1 MNPHLG
7 FEKVET
13 AISLSAIK
21 MCGLFLIRQGVTLA
35 FMVFATA
42 AFSGDFKPGPLGAVE
57 IERGQPIEIHLLLSA
72 TVVPSVSSAIRTAIE
87 MAIKD
92 FGSIH
97 GRQVFIEAH
106 DELCSREGGRAVA
119 EAVVANA
126 QVVGVIGTLCS
137 GAAVGASPVI
147 SEVGLSMISPSN
159 TSPALTSDLFGNA
172 GPDYHQGYYRVADN
186 SLIDASIVAQ
196 FSHDELGLRTMVTIH
211 DGDAYSKGISN
222 AFAVAFREYG
232 GTVPVIAQVAKG
244 QTDMASVLGRFDE
257 AGPDGVFI
265 SLFPAEATSFIK
277 KLAQRNTMEGVTI
290 ISGTASF
297 VTEFLA
303 LPESEGTYF
312 TGPDFGDSRNTNQAT
327 GRSYADVLA
336 AFIAT
341 YGGPS
346 TSPYWAHGYD
356 ATTLLLSAIK
366 QIAVVDGG
374 DTLYIDHAALRN
386 ALDGTVDFQGI
397 IGTMTCDDFGDCG
410 TGRSVVH
417 LHADSSVTDPSLLPI
432 VYKGARDSHL
442 PQ

>member
-1 MNPHLG
+1 MNPHLRS
-7 FEKVET
+7 EKVDT
-13 AISLSAIK
+13 AITRSTII
-21 MCGLFLIRQGVTLA
+21 MCGLSLIKQGVALA

-57 IERGQPIEIHLLLSA
+57 IKPDQPIEIRVILSD
-72 TVVPSVSSAIRTAIE
+72 TVVPSVSPVIRTAIE
-87 MAIKD
+87 IAIKD

-97 GRQVFIEAH
+97 GRQIFIETL
-106 DELCSREGGRAVA
+106 DEMCSGEGGRATA
-119 EAVVANA
+119 EAAVADA

-147 SEVGLSMISPSN
+147 SEAGLSMISPSN
-159 TSPALTSDLFGNA
+159 TSPVLTSDLFGNA
-172 GPDYHQGYYRVADN
+172 GPDYHKGYYRVADN
-186 SLIDASIVAQ
+186 DLIEASIVAQ
-196 FSHDELGLRTMVTIH
+196 FSYDELGLRTMVTIH
-211 DGDAYSKGISN
+211 DGDPYTNAISN
-222 AFAVAFREYG
+222 AFAVAFRGYG
-232 GTVPVIAQVAKG
+232 GTVPVVAQVAKG
-244 QTDMASVLGRFDE
+244 QTDMAAVLDQYDE
-257 AGPDGVFI
+257 AESDGVFI
-265 SLFPAEATSFIK
+265 SLFPAEATSLIQQ
-277 KLAQRNTMEGVTI
+277 LARRDTMEGVTI
-290 ISGTASF
+290 ISAAATL

-303 LPESEGTYF
+303 LPESEGVYF
-312 TGPDFGDSRNTNQAT
+312 TGPDLGDSSNTNQAT
-327 GRSYADVLA
+327 GRSFADVLA
-336 AFIAT
+336 AFNAT

-366 QIAVVDGG
+366 QIAVVDG
-374 DTLYIDHAALRN
+374 DTLYIDHAALRG